1 MTPSS
6 PRRRESR
13 DAMSFSS
20 PMNLPPLAPLLY
32 SQRTSAPEF
41 CDVELKCGSE
51 VISAHGCVLAARSDV
66 LERNLR
72 HASAATAGMARPT
85 KVQLDVGLLFAGI
98 EHLFQDVVSY
108 LYLGQRPANAAD
120 GEMRVLGQKLG
131 LKSDFFLTQQQHAQI
146 QQEPAAFQLAKPV
159 DQMAVPKETSSTVA
173 AAAAAAD
180 APSATSISADD
191 APMDFS
197 FCAKCGLLFISKD
210 EYDAHNCSKKFT
222 CKTCGD
228 MFARVQQLLEHL
240 LEVRH
245 GETVCSVCD
254 HVVSSSEMEAHI
266 RDHLLVPG
274 KPYLCL
280 QCESRFASR
289 SGLQNHVPKH
299 SAETPFVCQICF
311 KG

>member
-1 MTPSS
+1 ML
-6 PRRRESR
+6 
-13 DAMSFSS
+13 SFSS
-20 PMNLPPLAPLLY
+20 SVVVA
-32 SQRTSAPEF
+32 T
-41 CDVELKCGSE
+41 GS
-51 VISAHGCVLAARSDV
+51 V
-66 LERNLR
+66 
-72 HASAATAGMARPT
+72 
-85 KVQLDVGLLFAGI
+85 
-98 EHLFQDVVSY
+98 
-108 LYLGQRPANAAD
+108 
-120 GEMRVLGQKLG
+120 
-131 LKSDFFLTQQQHAQI
+131 
-146 QQEPAAFQLAKPV
+146 
-159 DQMAVPKETSSTVA
+159 
-173 AAAAAAD
+173 
-180 APSATSISADD
+180 DD

-254 HVVSSSEMEAHI
+254 HAVSAAEMEAHI

>member
-1 MTPSS
+1 
-6 PRRRESR
+6 
-13 DAMSFSS
+13 MSYS

-41 CDVELKCGSE
+41 CDVELRCGAE
-51 VISAHGCVLAARSDV
+51 VVSVHGCVLAARSDV

-72 HASAATAGMARPT
+72 HAAAAPAPAATTARPA
-85 KVQLDVGLLFAGI
+85 KVQLDVGMLFAGV
-98 EHLFQDVVSY
+98 EHLFREMVSY
-108 LYLGQRPANAAD
+108 LYLGQKPANATD
-120 GEMRVLGQKLG
+120 SDMRMLGQKLG
-131 LKSDFFLTQQQHAQI
+131 LKGEFFLSQQQ
-146 QQEPAAFQLAKPV
+146 QEQATLYVAKP
-159 DQMAVPKETSSTVA
+159 KEPSA
-173 AAAAAAD
+173 AAGPVD
-180 APSATSISADD
+180 E

-254 HVVSSSEMEAHI
+254 HVVNSNEMEAHVQ
-266 RDHLLVPG
+266 DHLKVPG

-280 QCESRFASR
+280 QCDSRFASR